1 MSPSTR
7 SLHPWHDIDPEFDGK
22 RSFWALIEI
31 PMGEKNKYE
40 LDKGTGLLKLDRV
53 LHSSVVYPASYGMIP
68 QSLCEDGDPLDVVVL
83 SQRPIHPMTLV
94 RLRAIGL
101 FRMRDQG
108 MDDEKILCVP
118 ERDPEYS
125 HYEDVADL
133 PPHRVAE
140 IRQFFL
146 DYSTLEGE
154 KISVPRAQGAG
165 AATRVLKECFKR
177 YHKSGVGRQ
186 AGP

>member
-1 MSPSTR
+1 MTPPKPF
-7 SLHPWHDIDPEFDGK
+7 HPWHHVDPEFDGK
-22 RSFWALIEI
+22 LTFRALIEI

-40 LDKGTGLLKLDRV
+40 LDKATGLLKLDRV

-83 SQRPIHPMTLV
+83 TQRPIHPMTLV
-94 RLRAIGL
+94 QLRAIGL
-101 FRMRDQG
+101 FKMRDQG
-108 MDDEKILCVP
+108 KSDEKILCVP
-118 ERDPEYS
+118 VRDPEYA
-125 HYEDVADL
+125 HYQHVSEL

-154 KISVPRAQGAG
+154 TITVGKAYGPAEASK
-165 AATRVLKECFKR
+165 VLKACFRR
-177 YHKSGVGRQ
+177 YRTQLVRK
-186 AGP
+186 